1 MKPDLTLLGT
11 PAKRMLVWLG
21 FCSVLKAIALIT
33 FAYHLSFAVV
43 GIIDRKP
50 YIDHIWWAVSAAMLR
65 ALMQWFITAI
75 SARTAFGIKAQ
86 LQTKLLRK
94 AMRLPKNS
102 QHTTA
107 EINTMAT
114 TALNTLDNY
123 FTQFFPAM
131 VATSTLPW
139 ILIGWIAFFD
149 WISALIIFLTIGLIP
164 AFMVLIG
171 LHTQDSTTQARK
183 QLVNMSH
190 QLVELAQ
197 GLPVIIGL
205 GKVKQQAKSFTAILK
220 RYREKTMEVLRVS
233 FMSSLAL
240 ELIATISVAL
250 VAVVIGVRL
259 VYDKMPLDIGLMV
272 LILAPE
278 CYLPLREIGSGHHAS
293 EDGVDTL
300 KAVKKILDEPEA
312 GEIDLKPDREVLV
325 FDDFQLA
332 FKGSHALGKP
342 LTVTVAENS
351 IVALTGK
358 SGTGKST
365 VLAVIS
371 GLLTAADVDIKGSIS
386 GVSRDEIAYVPQAPV
401 FFGAT
406 VAKELELYAPN
417 YHAKDLLALFNLENS
432 ENLHPID
439 LSPGEQRRLALARA
453 VSPILLGDDKKKF
466 VLLDEPTAHLD
477 ETNAKQVRSL
487 IKDLKQ
493 QSTVLLVSHEGDTI
507 SLADEQI
514 ELAPFSAKQNTQVI
528 ETTEKSQLQP
538 QAFSQELPTTKEKFS
553 IRELIKDTGLNSKL
567 YFSSI
572 LLGVFA
578 AIASIGLTATSA
590 WLIERASEHPPI
602 MLLTVAIV
610 GVRFFGISRA
620 AARYFERLYMHDALF
635 QAMEKL
641 RTNMWENLAKLGL
654 SQRNMLSSSRVV
666 QIIVEQGDQLRD
678 LVPRAINP
686 VIVSWVA
693 GVTTVL
699 VMTLLQ
705 PSVFIW
711 FFTLA
716 ILGLLLIPMLS
727 AALETKTVEESIK
740 IKSDRVYAVN
750 SFLLAED
757 DLKANG
763 KSDAVLAEVEKL
775 NNAETLTL
783 QKSSWREGFTTM
795 LSISVAWAT
804 SALILLA
811 ANGWYQDG
819 MSAGMVAVCALTP
832 LAMTEIFVSANTAQV
847 SLNNLKNLVS
857 QIGYLLP
864 TPKPETRTKPE
875 GKISNIK
882 IQDITG
888 RWEGQVK
895 PTFKGLGF
903 ELPKQDK
910 NWLSVVGP
918 SGSGKSTL
926 LSILMGFLPYE
937 KGSYQLIAAGEV
949 YEAKDTD
956 LTGKI
961 AWCPQESHIF
971 NSTLRGN
978 LMLGVTDST
987 KPEDSRLE
995 QVLQEVGF
1003 TRNLENGL
1011 ETQLG
1016 ASGSFLS
1023 GGERQKLAVAR
1034 TLLSDA
1040 NVVLLDEPTAHL
1052 DKEAAESLM
1061 ADLRLALKDKLV
1073 VLITHH
1079 HEDILES
1086 DELLKL

>member
-21 FCSVLKAIALIT
+21 FCSVFKAIALIA
-33 FAYHLSFAVV
+33 FAYNLSFAVV

-50 YIDHIWWAVSAAMLR
+50 YIDHIWWAVAAAILR
-65 ALMQWFITAI
+65 ALMQWFITVI
-75 SARTAFGIKAQ
+75 SARTAFGIKAE

-94 AMRLPKNS
+94 AMRLPKNI

-149 WISALIIFLTIGLIP
+149 WMSALIIFLTIGLIP

-205 GKVKQQAKSFTAILK
+205 GKVQQQAKSFTAILK

-278 CYLPLREIGSGHHAS
+278 CYLPLREIGAGHHAS

-300 KAVKKILDEPEA
+300 KAAKKILDEPEA
-312 GEIDLKPDREVLV
+312 KEIDLKYGKEVLA

-332 FKGSHALGKP
+332 FKGSNALGKP
-342 LTVTVAENS
+342 LTAIVKENS
-351 IVALTGK
+351 IAALTGK

-365 VLAVIS
+365 VLAAIS
-371 GLLTAADVDIKGSIS
+371 GLLTDADVYIKGSIS
-386 GVSRDEIAYVPQAPV
+386 GVGREEIAYVPQAPV
-401 FFGAT
+401 FFGST
-406 VAKELELYAPN
+406 VAEELELYSPN
-417 YHAKDLLALFNLENS
+417 YQAKDLLAPFNLDNA
-432 ENLHPID
+432 ENLHPVD

-453 VSPILLGDDKKKF
+453 VGPILLGDNKKL

-487 IKDLKQ
+487 IKDLKR
-493 QSTVLLVSHEGDTI
+493 QSAVLLVSHEGDT
-507 SLADEQI
+507 LALANEQI
-514 ELAPFSAKQNTQVI
+514 ELAPFSAKQNTKVI
-528 ETTEKSQLQP
+528 ETSEKLQLQP
-538 QAFSQELPTTKEKFS
+538 QVLSQQLSITKEKFS
-553 IRELIKDTGLNSKL
+553 IRQLIKDTGLNSKL

-602 MLLTVAIV
+602 MLLMVAIV

-641 RTNMWENLAKLGL
+641 RTNMWKNLAKLGL

-678 LVPRAINP
+678 IVPRAINP

-693 GVTTVL
+693 GVTTVI
-699 VMTLLQ
+699 VMTSLQ
-705 PSVFIW
+705 PTVFIW

-727 AALETKTVEESIK
+727 AALETKTAEESLM

-763 KSDAVLAEVEKL
+763 KSAAVLAEVEKL
-775 NNAETLTL
+775 NNAETVTL

-795 LSISVAWAT
+795 LSIAAAWAT

-811 ANGWYQDG
+811 ANGWYEDG

-832 LAMTEIFVSANTAQV
+832 LAMTDIFVSANTAQV

-864 TPKPETRTKPE
+864 TPKSETRTKLKGE
-875 GKISNIK
+875 ISDIK
-882 IQDITG
+882 MQDITG
-888 RWEGQVK
+888 RWEGQTK
-895 PTFKGLGF
+895 PTFEGLGF
-903 ELPKQDK
+903 ELPNQDK
-910 NWLSVVGP
+910 NWLSVVGS

-937 KGSYQLIAAGEV
+937 KGDYQLIVAGKV
-949 YEAKDTD
+949 FEAKDAD

-978 LMLGVTDST
+978 LMLGVTGNT
-987 KPEDSRLE
+987 KPEDAQLE
-995 QVLQEVGF
+995 QVLQEIGF

-1034 TLLSDA
+1034 TLLSDV

-1052 DKEAAESLM
+1052 DREAAESLM
-1061 ADLRLALKDKLV
+1061 VDLRLALKDKLV
-1073 VLITHH
+1073 VLITHN